1 MRSGYSTNG
10 SAIGGYFLSRQFRSF
25 FLLSLVACLRGTQS
39 PSHIQHP
46 QVASSIFNA
55 SPLLRTHNT
64 TQRHLVLFPSNWI
77 TPLFELHAAGTQR
90 ERTADDRS
98 VPAHSFRHN
107 TSGRTNHF
115 GGCCAANENLL
126 STPQLSRC
134 RHRLHC
140 FSLPFL
146 VISLG
151 HGSTPMSCCHV
162 CRHSKLSFC
171 TQLIGFPIRL
181 LCHGRLGVR

>member
-1 MRSGYSTNG
+1 LGV
-10 SAIGGYFLSRQFRSF
+10 IF
-25 FLLSLVACLRGTQS
+25 FLVNFGPFFCSLWLLACEALNLR
-39 PSHIQHP
+39 P
-46 QVASSIFNA
+46 IFNIHKWPA
-55 SPLLRTHNT
+55 QSSTRAHYFAHT

-151 HGSTPMSCCHV
+151 RGSTPMSCCHV

-171 TQLIGFPIRL
+171 TLLIGFPIGL